1 MWMSGGVDSRRGS
14 QPTPARLKA
23 QWRQTEKENREA
35 IDVRKQ
41 WMRLSGWSEEEIET
55 ACECCFDLSL
65 ADELEDLAAAIRMQ

>member
-1 MWMSGGVDSRRGS
+1 MWMSGGVDPRRGS
-14 QPTPARLKA
+14 PPIPARLKA
-23 QWRQTEKENREA
+23 QWRQTEQENREA

-41 WMRLSGWSEEEIET
+41 WMRLSGWSDEEIET